1 MPIAFLYCLMEQG
14 LVGQVVV
21 HCLLLNTDT
30 VDDDMAA
37 RAENVFFPQILVWRP
52 SPRTSLSRRCMN
64 SELVELFDKE
74 GEEGGEEE
82 DAEDIESEDE
92 GDGDTLEGGGEEEG
106 RMKEL

>member
-1 MPIAFLYCLMEQG
+1 M
-14 LVGQVVV
+14 VGHVV

-30 VDDDMAA
+30 VDDNMAA
-37 RAENVFFPQILVWRP
+37 SGSSQILVWRP

-74 GEEGGEEE
+74 GEEGGEVADVDE
-82 DAEDIESEDE
+82 DAEDIEREDE
-92 GDGDTLEGGGEEEG
+92 GDGDTLEGGGEDDG

>member
-1 MPIAFLYCLMEQG
+1 M
-14 LVGQVVV
+14 VGHVV

-30 VDDDMAA
+30 VDDNMAA
-37 RAENVFFPQILVWRP
+37 SGSSQILVWRP

-74 GEEGGEEE
+74 GEEGGEVADVDE
-82 DAEDIESEDE
+82 DAEDIEREDE
-92 GDGDTLEGGGEEEG
+92 GDGDTLEGGEEDDG

>member
-1 MPIAFLYCLMEQG
+1 M
-14 LVGQVVV
+14 

-30 VDDDMAA
+30 VDDNMAV
-37 RAENVFFPQILVWRP
+37 RAENGSSQIRVWRP

-82 DAEDIESEDE
+82 DAEDIEKEDE
-92 GDGDTLEGGGEEEG
+92 GDGDELEGCGEEEG